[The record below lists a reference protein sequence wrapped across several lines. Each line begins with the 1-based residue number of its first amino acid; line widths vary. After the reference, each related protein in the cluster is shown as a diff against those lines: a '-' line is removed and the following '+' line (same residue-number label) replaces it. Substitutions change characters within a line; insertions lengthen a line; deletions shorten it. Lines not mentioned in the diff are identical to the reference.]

1 MCEPTTLMMASLA
14 LTAGSGLYGAAAAN
28 EAGKAEQRAADQN
41 AAVARNQSEQA
52 KQIGNIE
59 EERQLRRV
67 RAALG
72 TQRATL
78 AANGLDVNSGTALDL
93 QAETAGFGAADALNL
108 RANALRQAWGFDVEA
123 VNQTNRGRAARAA
136 GRNQAIG
143 TLLTTAS
150 SMTGQAYSGGM
161 FGGKSTAA
169 PRKSYN
175 PGRLDKSGN
184 PFTLQG

>member
-1 MCEPTTLMMASLA
+1 MCDPATLLISSLA
-14 LTAGSGLYGAAAAN
+14 LTGASGLYGAAAAN
-28 EAGKAEQRAADQN
+28 EAGKAEQRVADQN
-41 AAVARNQSEQA
+41 AAVARQQAEQA

-72 TQRATL
+72 SQRAAI

-108 RANALRQAWGFDVEA
+108 RANALRQAWGFDVES
-123 VNQTNRGRAARAA
+123 VNQTNRGRAARTA

-143 TLLTTAS
+143 TLLTTGAG
-150 SMTGQAYSGGM
+150 MAGQAYSGGM
-161 FGGKSTAA
+161 FGGGTSSSRINVPVQRIQRTRM
-169 PRKSYN
+169 PV
-175 PGRLDKSGN
+175 
-184 PFTLQG
+184 QI